1 MKQPAHGFPHSIY
14 ERFHLVL
21 LAVVAAVGGSWWM
34 THSLDPLYR
43 SEVRFF
49 LPRHVAGFSLRSEQP
64 NFPTGP
70 PLPTSDTGTQDSLLG
85 LLKSGEFQ
93 TRLASQ
99 LPDHTSKQIEKQTS
113 VTIDK
118 FNLIAVSVWDRH
130 APTAARIANLH
141 AIELEKNLTQNSQAQ
156 VGEQTRAL
164 NEAIRSQHELV
175 IKTETERLDFLVHQ
189 KWTGDPKEMERLA
202 EALEGAKEKL
212 VGLLALQA
220 SLAAQKS
227 ELRDAMQGRP
237 EFLESAF
244 VQSDNPRVSQL
255 RDAYLAAQTEL
266 GTLLLTY
273 QPARRE
279 VKSAELRLASAQQA
293 FEAEMPTIE
302 SSRTW
307 TANEL
312 SASWEKQLSEL
323 QLEEIRVDAEIL
335 AHNNRLEEL
344 MQTQQGAPEL
354 ESKLTALEL
363 EIAQHRSSLQSLR
376 DRLAEA
382 DLFLSR
388 DLKFL
393 HVVEAAIAE
402 KEPWFPDSKMI
413 AAIAAAFG
421 LVIGSLLA
429 YGGGRIQQWRESS
442 PW

>member
-21 LAVVAAVGGSWWM
+21 LAVAAAVGGSWWV

-164 NEAIRSQHELV
+164 NEAIQSQHELV

-244 VQSDNPRVSQL
+244 VQSDNPRASQL

-266 GTLLLTY
+266 DTLLLTY

-279 VKSAELRLASAQQA
+279 VKSAELRLAHAQQA

-312 SASWEKQLSEL
+312 SANWEKQLSEL

-335 AHNNRLEEL
+335 AYNNRLEEL

-354 ESKLTALEL
+354 ESKLT
-363 EIAQHRSSLQSLR
+363 SL
-376 DRLAEA
+376 
-382 DLFLSR
+382 
-388 DLKFL
+388 
-393 HVVEAAIAE
+393 
-402 KEPWFPDSKMI
+402 
-413 AAIAAAFG
+413 
-421 LVIGSLLA
+421 
-429 YGGGRIQQWRESS
+429 
-442 PW
+442 